1 MPSHLSEDDYIKQFP
16 AGLDEFPTLV
26 DRDHYIDAWHLNT
39 IFDSI
44 LRIEQYYLDHKESIE
59 AASMESFEG
68 ADGLAVIPIP
78 AGRYAAGKTCTAVDS
93 DLVAG
98 NIKSGASIFGV
109 SGSFAGGGGGPS
121 IALPSVSFLEGALV
135 YATPP
140 SLSATSAL
148 PSVAV
153 PSVSAA

>member
-1 MPSHLSEDDYIKQFP
+1 MPSHLDEDDYLKQFP

-59 AASMESFEG
+59 AASMDSFEG
-68 ADGLAVIPIP
+68 ADGLAVIPVP
-78 AGRYAAGKTCTAVDS
+78 AGRYAAGKTCTAVDA

-98 NIKSGASIFGV
+98 NIKSGVSIFGV
-109 SGSFAGGGGGPS
+109 AGALSSGGGGPE
-121 IALPSVSFLEGALV
+121 VSLVSAVFLADTLV
-135 YATPP
+135 
-140 SLSATSAL
+140 ATSPPGLDAASGFA
-148 PSVAV
+148 SVGV
-153 PSVSAA
+153 PSPST

>member
-1 MPSHLSEDDYIKQFP
+1 MPSHLSEDDYLKQFP

-68 ADGLAVIPIP
+68 ADGLALIPIP
-78 AGRYAAGKTCTAVDS
+78 AGRYDAGKTCKAVDS
-93 DLVAG
+93 DLVAA
-98 NIKSGASIFGV
+98 NIKDGVTIFGV
-109 SGSFAGGGGGPS
+109 SG
-121 IALPSVSFLEGALV
+121 I
-135 YATPP
+135 
-140 SLSATSAL
+140 LSAGVEKSIL
-148 PSVAV
+148 ISVATSFV
-153 PSVSAA
+153 ADVFVYGAGTDLDAFSTPVTVSAPSAST

>member
-59 AASMESFEG
+59 APSMDSFEG
-68 ADGLAVIPIP
+68 ADGLAVIPVP
-78 AGRYAAGKTCTAVDS
+78 AGRYAAGKTCTAVDA
-93 DLVAG
+93 DLIAA
-98 NIKSGASIFGV
+98 NIKDGVTIFGV
-109 SGSFAGGGGGPS
+109 AGALKTDGGDFVDASVSTSYTADAWKFATPAALDAAAS
-121 IALPSVSFLEGALV
+121 IASISAPSAS
-135 YATPP
+135 T
-140 SLSATSAL
+140 
-148 PSVAV
+148 
-153 PSVSAA
+153 

>member
-59 AASMESFEG
+59 APSMDSFEG
-68 ADGLAVIPIP
+68 ADGLAVIPVP
-78 AGRYAAGKTCTAVDS
+78 AGRYAAGKTCTAVDA
-93 DLVAG
+93 DLIAA
-98 NIKSGASIFGV
+98 NIKDGVTIFGV
-109 SGSFAGGGGGPS
+109 AGALKTDGGDFVD
-121 IALPSVSFLEGALV
+121 ASVSTSYTADAWKF
-135 YATPP
+135 ATPAALDAAADIASISAP
-140 SLSATSAL
+140 SAST
-148 PSVAV
+148 
-153 PSVSAA
+153 

>member
-78 AGRYAAGKTCTAVDS
+78 AGRYATGKTCTAVDA
-93 DLVAG
+93 DLIAANIKDGVTLFGVAG
-98 NIKSGASIFGV
+98 SLT
-109 SGSFAGGGGGPS
+109 AGGSGVPA
-121 IALPSVSFLEGALV
+121 IVLTTTFVADALV

-140 SLSATSAL
+140 AL
-148 PSVAV
+148 DV
-153 PSVSAA
+153 